1 MISIMKNNLFYFQWY
16 KILFLTMLI
25 DPIFVIYAYS
35 EGLSANQIFIL
46 TSIEAVLIMLLE
58 VPTGVI
64 SDLFGYKISMV
75 LSVFCFIVS
84 NIILIIF
91 PTFAGFLLCEIFIAL
106 YKVFASGADETYLYL
121 ILDNKDDYTKVA
133 GKLDSIHF
141 ILSGIFSI
149 SIGYLY
155 AINKRYPFVISII
168 ICTLALLM
176 VVRLENVREYKK
188 DIKTV
193 KELSEE
199 FFANQ
204 RRGFELICKSKK
216 LRWFI
221 AYSAVI
227 SFALVAIMQTYQL
240 YFSAR
245 GIPVQYFGL
254 IYFLLYLVSSVSS
267 RLAHHFKGFHE
278 YKMFMALLL
287 MLTLTPLL
295 MAFPAEILIV
305 TIIIPRIII
314 GIYPS
319 VMKEY
324 MNKEIKMDRATIFSI
339 RSLVSKVPQVV
350 LLPFVGYVID
360 DKGLSYSLVMIFIC
374 LSVAGGIL
382 LGSYYRGKIM

>member
-1 MISIMKNNLFYFQWY
+1 M
-16 KILFLTMLI
+16 
-25 DPIFVIYAYS
+25 
-35 EGLSANQIFIL
+35 
-46 TSIEAVLIMLLE
+46 
-58 VPTGVI
+58 
-64 SDLFGYKISMV
+64 
-75 LSVFCFIVS
+75 
-84 NIILIIF
+84 
-91 PTFAGFLLCEIFIAL
+91 
-106 YKVFASGADETYLYL
+106 
-121 ILDNKDDYTKVA
+121 
-133 GKLDSIHF
+133 
-141 ILSGIFSI
+141 
-149 SIGYLY
+149 
-155 AINKRYPFVISII
+155 ISII

-176 VVRLENVREYKK
+176 AVRLENVREYKK

-267 RLAHHFKGFHE
+267 KLAHHFKGFHE

>member
-1 MISIMKNNLFYFQWY
+1 
-16 KILFLTMLI
+16 
-25 DPIFVIYAYS
+25 
-35 EGLSANQIFIL
+35 
-46 TSIEAVLIMLLE
+46 MLLE

-91 PTFAGFLLCEIFIAL
+91 PTFAGFLLCEIFMAL

-176 VVRLENVREYKK
+176 AVRLENVREYTK

-204 RRGFELICKSKK
+204 TFRSEAWCQKYR
-216 LRWFI
+216 RWF
-221 AYSAVI
+221 Y
-227 SFALVAIMQTYQL
+227 
-240 YFSAR
+240 YFC
-245 GIPVQYFGL
+245 GICYRRQRVELFTGYD
-254 IYFLLYLVSSVSS
+254 IY
-267 RLAHHFKGFHE
+267 
-278 YKMFMALLL
+278 
-287 MLTLTPLL
+287 
-295 MAFPAEILIV
+295 
-305 TIIIPRIII
+305 
-314 GIYPS
+314 
-319 VMKEY
+319 
-324 MNKEIKMDRATIFSI
+324 
-339 RSLVSKVPQVV
+339 
-350 LLPFVGYVID
+350 
-360 DKGLSYSLVMIFIC
+360 
-374 LSVAGGIL
+374 LSVCCGWNLIGKL
-382 LGSYYRGKIM
+382 LQRENHVDIEKPRS

>member
-1 MISIMKNNLFYFQWY
+1 
-16 KILFLTMLI
+16 MLI

-35 EGLSANQIFIL
+35 EGLSANQIFML

-91 PTFAGFLLCEIFIAL
+91 PTFAGFLLCEIFMAL

-176 VVRLENVREYKK
+176 AVRLENVREYKK

-227 SFALVAIMQTYQL
+227 SFALVSIMQTYQL

-267 RLAHHFKGFHE
+267 KLAHHFKGFHE

-382 LGSYYRGKIM
+382 LESYYRGKIM